1 MDIIQANVIF
11 TTMEYELAN
20 TAAKYTQLNGQTPQ
34 FGCCM
39 IQGSLLAELDLL
51 AWQLRLRDG
60 AEAAMPRSLKR
71 QLMKSSRKA
80 VVKALQ
86 PGQLPATG
94 EESLVSSDS
103 ESKDPAG
110 RFQHGQH
117 LTSQFLK
124 LSFQSSKL
132 DTSSTALPKG
142 RCSKTSAWE
151 RKITVLNLLTSSEDS
166 SSAVC
171 NG

>member
-1 MDIIQANVIF
+1 
-11 TTMEYELAN
+11 
-20 TAAKYTQLNGQTPQ
+20 
-34 FGCCM
+34 M

-80 VVKALQ
+80 VVKAQQ
-86 PGQLPATG
+86 PGQAPAAG

-110 RFQHGQH
+110 RSSLSTEF
-117 LTSQFLK
+117 SQILGYFSLWLSAQWGLLALK
-124 LSFQSSKL
+124 YVDWIEYLA
-132 DTSSTALPKG
+132 ST
-142 RCSKTSAWE
+142 
-151 RKITVLNLLTSSEDS
+151 
-166 SSAVC
+166 
-171 NG
+171 